1 MRVARVQAQAKL
13 NLVLRVGARAGD
25 GYHDISTVFQR
36 IDLADEITVRV
47 GGAARTLDVAGPRVP
62 AAGMGAPDRNLAFR
76 AAVAYAER
84 CDWLRGF
91 AIELTKHVPVGGG
104 LGGGSADAAAVLRIL
119 DALAPAPLGV
129 PALKEIGNALGA
141 DVPFLTTDLPV
152 ALAGGRGDRLT
163 AVEPLEPRAVALVVP
178 PFPVS
183 TTDAYR
189 WLDESRQ
196 DQPTAPIAL
205 PLGGWG
211 WDYVERQSRNDFE
224 AVVESRH
231 PELTAFR
238 RQLVDLGARISRL
251 SGSGSTVFGI
261 FALPYQPPRT
271 LAGNAV
277 VLESAT
283 SARVVQVEVQE

>member
-13 NLVLRVGARAGD
+13 NLVLRVGARADD

-36 IDLADEITVRV
+36 IDLADEVTVRV
-47 GGAARTLDVAGPRVP
+47 GRAARTLDVAGPRVP
-62 AAGMGAPDRNLAFR
+62 GAGLGAPDRNLAYR

-91 AIELTKHVPVGGG
+91 AIELTKHIPVGGG
-104 LGGGSADAAAVLRIL
+104 LGGGSADAAALLRAL
-119 DALAPAPLGV
+119 DALAPTPLGV
-129 PALKEIGNALGA
+129 PVLKEIGMALGA

-152 ALAGGRGDRLT
+152 ALAGGRGERLT
-163 AVEPLEPRAVALVVP
+163 AVDPLAPRSVALVVP

-183 TTDAYR
+183 TADAYR
-189 WLDESRQ
+189 WLDESRT
-196 DQPTAPIAL
+196 DQPTVPIAL

-224 AVVESRH
+224 DVVERRH
-231 PELTAFR
+231 PELTNYR
-238 RQLVDLGARISRL
+238 RQLTALGARISRL

-261 FALPYQPPRT
+261 FDPPYSPPRT
-271 LAGNAV
+271 FEGNAV
-277 VLESAT
+277 VLESRT
-283 SARVVQVEVQE
+283 SARVVQVEVLE